1 MPVAVVNPKF
11 VAKKFV
17 VVADVPVAFA
27 KVKFWRVLDPVTRR
41 LGMVRSPERERFE
54 KLAFVAKKFVV
65 VAFVVVLFCAVKF
78 WRVEE
83 PRALNVPDGK
93 I

>member
-27 KVKFWRVLDPVTRR
+27 KVKFWRVLDP
-41 LGMVRSPERERFE
+41 
-54 KLAFVAKKFVV
+54 
-65 VAFVVVLFCAVKF
+65 
-78 WRVEE
+78 
-83 PRALNVPDGK
+83 RALNVPDGK